1 MPPDPAL
8 LDRTLA
14 SIRSNFESLRRF
26 DPIPALMAE
35 SPPGQREGF
44 GSDNRRVPPVSG
56 WDLATCRHLG
66 SSSILE
72 DGKPVVGRDLWVVA
86 SGPSVDRLNLAAEA
100 AAGFTRVLRKSVGVP
115 EQSRAGNARN
125 QWFWTVFEVAAA
137 EPPYSVLRLN
147 GGGVFR
153 TALGGT
159 LQALESQLEEIDK
172 HGPPTD
178 PLEVAFLCRDY
189 SPVRYW
195 ELKDFVEASLWALD
209 LVAVALP
216 AVIERERGTPGTSP
230 DALLETVE
238 TAKNGRSH
246 KRTVDGLTVDQWV
259 AAMAVEDPTFRYRSE
274 RDAAALGP
282 FAARTVG
289 TCEMWVQMKADLE
302 REMREKAERAA
313 EELADRQG
321 EDEDANGLRPSSTK
335 SGTGRQRTAPEDL
348 EHERSVAAF
357 LRSKGDKPDSSRAK

>member
-35 SPPGQREGF
+35 SPPGHREEF
-44 GSDNRRVPPVSG
+44 GSGKSPVPPVS
-56 WDLATCRHLG
+56 AFSHPNCRRLV

-72 DGKPVVGRDLWVVA
+72 DGKPVLGRDLWVVA
-86 SGPSVDRLNLAAEA
+86 SEPSVDRLKLAAEA
-100 AAGFTRVLRKSVGVP
+100 AAGFTTVLRESVGIP
-115 EQSRAGNARN
+115 KSRADSALNH
-125 QWFWTVFEVAAA
+125 WFWTVFEVAAA
-137 EPPYSVLRLN
+137 NPPYSVLRLK

-153 TALGGT
+153 MAVGGIV
-159 LQALESQLEEIDK
+159 QASESELEAFNKRGAPS
-172 HGPPTD
+172 D
-178 PLEVAFLCRDY
+178 PLEAAFLCRPY

-216 AVIERERGTPGTSP
+216 AVIERERGNPETSRE
-230 DALLETVE
+230 ALLETVE
-238 TAKNGRSH
+238 TPKTGRGH
-246 KRTVDGLTVDQWV
+246 KRTVDGLNVDQWV
-259 AAMAVEDPTFRYRSE
+259 AAMVAGDRGFRHLSQREAAELGTFS
-274 RDAAALGP
+274 
-282 FAARTVG
+282 ARTIG
-289 TCEMWVQMKADLE
+289 ESPIWKQMKADLE
-302 REMREKAERAA
+302 TEAREKAERAEA
-313 EELADRQG
+313 ELEDRQS

-348 EHERSVAAF
+348 EHERSVKAF

>member
-35 SPPGQREGF
+35 SPPGPREEF
-44 GSDNRRVPPVSG
+44 GSGKSPVPPVS
-56 WDLATCRHLG
+56 AFSHPNCRRLV

-72 DGKPVVGRDLWVVA
+72 DGEPVLGRDLWVVA
-86 SGPSVDRLNLAAEA
+86 SEPSVARLRLAAEA
-100 AAGFTRVLRKSVGVP
+100 AAGFTTVLRESVGIP
-115 EQSRAGNARN
+115 KSRANSALN
-125 QWFWTVFEVAAA
+125 HWFWTVFEVAAA
-137 EPPYSVLRLN
+137 TPPYSVLRLK

-153 TALGGT
+153 MAEGGII
-159 LQALESQLEEIDK
+159 QASESELEEFDK
-172 HGPPTD
+172 RGAPSD
-178 PLEVAFLCRDY
+178 PLEAAFLCRPY

-216 AVIERERGTPGTSP
+216 AVIERERGNPGTSR

-238 TAKNGRSH
+238 TPKPGRSH
-246 KRTVDGLTVDQWV
+246 KRTVDNLTVNQWV
-259 AAMAVEDPTFRYRSE
+259 VAMAAKDRGFRNLSE
-274 RDAAALGP
+274 REAAELGP
-282 FAARTVG
+282 FGARTVG

-302 REMREKAERAA
+302 REMRENADRAA
-313 EELADRQG
+313 EELADRQS
-321 EDEDANGLRPSSTK
+321 EDEDANGLRLSSTK
-335 SGTGRQRTAPEDL
+335 SGIGRQRTAPEDL
-348 EHERSVAAF
+348 EQERNVRAF
-357 LRSKGDKPDSSRAK
+357 LRSKGEQPGRGRAK